1 MSYCAADADLTWQI
15 WNKAAMVDVG
25 TCDDRFC
32 LFAEG
37 LTTTKKPTTGTQS
50 STTSSQGRLIDTFY
64 LESKSYKLT
73 GKRPLAPFQLLPQVL
88 QLSRL
93 VSVLMLSWLA
103 MKPKDSALIV
113 SMSKRALNIITIRS
127 IRN

>member
-50 STTSSQGRLIDTFY
+50 STTSSQGRLIDTFFI
-64 LESKSYKLT
+64 SSQ
-73 GKRPLAPFQLLPQVL
+73 FMV
-88 QLSRL
+88 
-93 VSVLMLSWLA
+93 
-103 MKPKDSALIV
+103 
-113 SMSKRALNIITIRS
+113 TINQS
-127 IRN
+127 ENYNQIKVNS